1 MDTEDGK
8 SFIKNL
14 AQFVRT
20 HEKALANGLQMKQQ
34 PNVRNVLLTRS
45 SENSCTAPNLYS
57 RPSVPSNSACSSPSS
72 VATTLSLPSI
82 VFTNENI
89 KVAKLALTP
98 HHLFYLLSRFEE
110 LGIIVGPMNVRLE
123 NLQAEVSSGNYVS
136 FLNQHQRPNSGRCSD
151 HGSIHSVSS
160 VRSVFSGMTSLWANF
175 SLGSAGNTAR
185 TEKQKAVIEAD
196 LKYLYASFTKI
207 PCLRLAPDK
216 RARLIKGYEEFPFD
230 TAVPLIVF
238 KNLSTLEISD
248 IDIRKFFGWDK
259 LAEQLRSLTIK
270 RARVSDPEDLI
281 INIVLDDMDRR
292 RRRSSRQQSS
302 LSVAMSP
309 KRSTTIHICESIE
322 SNSEPGSPND
332 QAQHE
337 MYTRPRRESLAQSGS
352 ISSAYSNKGRPRK
365 FSPVRPSSSRNGHH
379 YLRDSYHNQRSG
391 SCSSQSSLYENWYNL
406 RSNHCHSSSSPFL
419 PSSKWRFLKHLS
431 LADND
436 ITTITVSSLLPL
448 AKTLY
453 SLDLSYNHFTEIPEC
468 LASLTSIRALNLSSC
483 MINSLHS
490 LAKISLPAI
499 TALNLRSNRLSS
511 IDGIEFLQHLER
523 LDIRDNYIK
532 NPTEVSRLTKIP
544 DIREIWV
551 SGNPFTKSHANSYRV
566 TIFNMFRQT
575 PGYKEDINID
585 MYAPGYSEKRQLSER
600 VSEKS
605 NLPITKAPLN
615 TNMYPPLLTL
625 KDCSNPPS
633 NGEII
638 TSTFKQNTNS
648 GAKHINLE
656 ASELFASKA
665 NIPSTENTIEST
677 SKPEI
682 GLIIGTLEP
691 LSQTLSCNTPVPNTT
706 QSKKDTA
713 RKNNTL
719 TPLTPPTE
727 TVSTEAPQSKS
738 DSQSWNISENMYR
751 KNLDV
756 IRNEVGKEWLTVLS
770 EDSWDSTNTK
780 QAYNTTD
787 YALQCSTKQSI
798 STAP

>member
-1 MDTEDGK
+1 MDSEDGK
-8 SFIKNL
+8 FFIKNL

-34 PNVRNVLLTRS
+34 PNVRNGQSTRL
-45 SENSCTAPNLYS
+45 SENSSTTSNLYS
-57 RPSVPSNSACSSPSS
+57 RSSVPLNSACSSPSS
-72 VATTLSLPSI
+72 AATTLSLPSI
-82 VFTNENI
+82 AFTNENI

-123 NLQAEVSSGNYVS
+123 NLQAEASSGNYVS
-136 FLNQHQRPNSGRCSD
+136 FLNQHQRPSSGRCSD

-160 VRSVFSGMTSLWANF
+160 VRSVFSGMTSLWANLN
-175 SLGSAGNTAR
+175 LGSAGNTLR
-185 TEKQKAVIEAD
+185 IEKQKAVTEAD

-207 PCLRLAPDK
+207 PCLRLAPDN

-238 KNLSTLEISD
+238 KNMSALEISD

-270 RARVSDPEDLI
+270 RAGVSDLEDLL

-292 RRRSSRQQSS
+292 RRRSSRHQPS
-302 LSVAMSP
+302 LSVAVSP
-309 KRSTTIHICESIE
+309 KRSTTIHNCESIE

-332 QAQHE
+332 QAHHE
-337 MYTRPRRESLAQSGS
+337 MYTRQRRESLAQSGS
-352 ISSAYSNKGRPRK
+352 ISSAYSNKGRSRR

-379 YLRDSYHNQRSG
+379 YLRDSYYNQRSG
-391 SCSSQSSLYENWYNL
+391 SCSSQSSLSENWYNL
-406 RSNHCHSSSSPFL
+406 RSNHCHTFSSTFL

-448 AKTLY
+448 VKSLY

-468 LASLTSIRALNLSSC
+468 LASLTSLRALNLSSC

-490 LAKISLPAI
+490 LAKNSLPAI

-511 IDGIEFLQHLER
+511 LDGIEFLQNLER
-523 LDIRDNYIK
+523 LDIRDNNII
-532 NPTEVSRLTKIP
+532 NPTEISRLTRIP
-544 DIREIWV
+544 DVREIWV

-600 VSEKS
+600 VTEKP
-605 NLPITKAPLN
+605 NLSKTKAPLD
-615 TNMYPPLLTL
+615 TSMYPPQTIS
-625 KDCSNPPS
+625 KDQSNPS
-633 NGEII
+633 STGEI
-638 TSTFKQNTNS
+638 TTNTFKQNTSSRSENV
-648 GAKHINLE
+648 GLE
-656 ASELFASKA
+656 VSDLSASKA
-665 NIPSTENTIEST
+665 NIPSTENTINAT
-677 SKPEI
+677 SKPETGSI
-682 GLIIGTLEP
+682 VSNLEP
-691 LSQTLSCNTPVPNTT
+691 LLQTLTCNTSVPHNN
-706 QSKKDTA
+706 QSKKDIS
-713 RKNNTL
+713 RKNNTF
-719 TPLTPPTE
+719 TSLTPPTE
-727 TVSTEAPQSKS
+727 IVSIEAPQSNS

-751 KNLDV
+751 KKLDV
-756 IRNEVGKEWLTVLS
+756 LRNEAGKEWLTVLS
-770 EDSWDSTNTK
+770 EDSWDSANVK
-780 QAYNTTD
+780 QAYSATT
-787 YALQCSTKQSI
+787 LQCSTKQSI